1 MTPLDDRRF
10 VFITGKGGVG
20 KTTTTAA
27 MALAL
32 ARRGKRV
39 LVTSCDAKERLSTM
53 LGVKPLR
60 DHIQEVRPGIFA
72 VKILADVAMREYGE
86 MMLKSRVAYKA
97 VFENRYTRGFFKGVP
112 GLYEWA
118 MLGKAWYHS
127 VEQLPDGSPRF
138 DIVLF
143 DAPATGHGLDM
154 LRVPKII
161 RDVVPPGLLRR
172 DADRAWQ
179 MFQDPKQSGVV
190 VVTIP
195 EDMPTNETIEL
206 IDALRGELELPV
218 ARMVVNMVMEELF
231 SAEEHKQLLVPR
243 KLDPVH
249 QVGDVALASGV
260 RRGIRERV
268 QTDSLARLDQIEV
281 ERLQLPQLYD
291 DAATFEAV
299 DQLSQLF

>member
-1 MTPLDDRRF
+1 MTPLDERRF

-27 MALAL
+27 MARAL

-39 LVTSCDAKERLSTM
+39 LVTSCDAKERVSTM
-53 LGVKPLR
+53 LAVPPLGDQIR
-60 DHIQEVRPGIFA
+60 EVRPGIFA
-72 VKILADVAMREYGE
+72 VKILPDVAMREYGE
-86 MMLKSRVAYKA
+86 MILKSRVAYKA

-112 GLYEWA
+112 GLFEWA

-127 VEQLPDGSPRF
+127 TELLQDGSARF

-161 RDVVPPGLLRR
+161 RDIVPPGLLRR
-172 DADRAWQ
+172 DAELAWR

-195 EDMPTNETIEL
+195 EDMPTNETVEL
-206 IDALRGELELPV
+206 IDALRNELGLPV

-231 SAEEHKQLLVPR
+231 SVEERVELLVHR
-243 KLDPVH
+243 KLDPSRP
-249 QVGDVALASGV
+249 GDAALATGV
-260 RRGIRERV
+260 RRAIRERV
-268 QTDSLARLDQIEV
+268 QADSLARLKKIDVDEL
-281 ERLQLPQLYD
+281 RLPQMYD
-291 DAATFEAV
+291 DAATLEAV
-299 DQLSQLF
+299 ERLSKLF